1 MSSNGSAASIF
12 AARAKAR
19 GPIGFHL
26 DFEFL
31 NFCNRYAISNNDRST
46 KSGDAA
52 YFFGFDGLIAP
63 SARWACLNLVLFTE
77 RLAPQSG
84 TAGAATEIMRTLG
97 GRGRVAGAELHKRF
111 ILPCSRDTDR
121 NQGAEL

>member
-1 MSSNGSAASIF
+1 L
-12 AARAKAR
+12 
-19 GPIGFHL
+19 GFK
-26 DFEFL
+26 FL

-52 YFFGFDGLIAP
+52 YFLGFDGLIAP
-63 SARWACLNLVLFTE
+63 GARWACLNLVLFTE

-84 TAGAATEIMRTLG
+84 TAGAATEIMWNAWRKRML
-97 GRGRVAGAELHKRF
+97 RRAELHKRF
-111 ILPCSRDTDR
+111 ILPCSRDTER